1 MKHLSPLPI
10 FLSLLSVTVN
20 DAEANCLNLTT
31 NEEIARCAERMRPAS
46 GAPVGKAPQGGG
58 NARDE
63 GSAWGVKGKGVY
75 NKACAL
81 CHTTGVAGA
90 PKLGDVRDW
99 TPRLAQGMETVYR
112 HAIKGFTGSSGLM
125 PPRGGAQSLSDNEVK
140 AAVDYMVGAVAPV
153 TVRQNPQSFVS
164 ANSPPPPTTNVMKPR
179 AQPQQNSD
187 SQALKQA
194 LWSGLWGGAAVGLL
208 FLVMSLVGKAV
219 GWATES
225 AAPKAIRAAKEGAK
239 GVQATARD
247 FADRNK
253 VCPYCAEKIKKA
265 AIVCKHCGRE
275 VA

>member
-1 MKHLSPLPI
+1 MKHLSPLSI
-10 FLSLLSVTVN
+10 FLLILSVTVN
-20 DAEANCLNLTT
+20 DAEANCLNLST
-31 NEEIARCAERMRPAS
+31 NEEIARCAERMRPSS
-46 GAPVGKAPQGGG
+46 GAPTGKIPNGGG
-58 NARDE
+58 NARGG
-63 GSAWGVKGKGVY
+63 GSTGTVNGQSVY
-75 NKACAL
+75 DKACAL
-81 CHTTGVAGA
+81 CHGTGVAGA

-99 TPRLAQGMETVYR
+99 TPRLAQGIDTVYR
-112 HAIKGFTGSSGLM
+112 HAIRGFTGSSGLM
-125 PPRGGAQSLSDNEVK
+125 PPRGGASSLSDNEVK
-140 AAVDYMVGAVAPV
+140 AAVDFMVGAVAPL
-153 TVRQNPQSFVS
+153 TVRQNPQSFVP
-164 ANSPPPPTTNVMKPR
+164 ANSQPSPTTNVGQPR
-179 AQPQQNSD
+179 VQPQQKSD
-187 SQALKQA
+187 SQELKQA

-275 VA
+275 VT